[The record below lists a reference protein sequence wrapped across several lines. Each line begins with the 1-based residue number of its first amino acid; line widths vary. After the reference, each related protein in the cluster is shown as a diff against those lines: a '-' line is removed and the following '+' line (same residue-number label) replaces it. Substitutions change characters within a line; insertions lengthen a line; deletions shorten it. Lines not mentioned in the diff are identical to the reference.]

1 MEPEFVPALVMQT
14 VLRDRRIVYAIT
26 DRNCTVLAVSDAG
39 WSPHAHLTGGVGQN
53 LVEVVPEL
61 VGSEAT
67 LADLLAGS
75 LPRFQLPWVN
85 REQPDGSLAY
95 LTIILLPFHNKAGEI
110 TGLLLVLHDVTEMG
124 TLERCITQQR
134 NELRLLE
141 EELRRQNAKLEAHN
155 AELRRLD
162 EMKSAFFSVA
172 AHELRTPLAAIR
184 GYLELLLDGEAG
196 PLAGQQAE
204 YLHIVDSSAQRLLHL
219 SNQLL
224 DSTRIET
231 GRLDLVLQHTDLVE
245 LLHNVILELGPR
257 FTAKAQRIV
266 ERAATGLPP
275 CLCDVARAAQ
285 IMGNLLDN
293 ASKYSPPNSTITVT
307 LRRADEDG
315 FVQLAVQDEGIGIAA
330 DETADL
336 FTPFYRAPGARQI
349 SASGVG
355 LGLHIASSLVELHG
369 GRLWFESVPGAGS
382 TFYATFPIADPSSVV

>member
-1 MEPEFVPALVMQT
+1 METGGVHELVIPAI
-14 VLRDRRIVYAIT
+14 LRDRRIMYAIT
-26 DRNCTVLAVSDAG
+26 DRDGIVLAVSDAG
-39 WSPHAHLTGGVGQN
+39 WHPDAHVIGRLGQH
-53 LVEVVPEL
+53 LVEAVPEL
-61 VGSEAT
+61 VGSEEI
-67 LADLLAGS
+67 LADLLAGK

-95 LTIILLPFHNKAGEI
+95 LTIILLPFHDKAGEI

-124 TLERCITQQR
+124 SLERCITQQR

-162 EMKSAFFSVA
+162 EMKSAFFSIA

-196 PLAGQQAE
+196 PLAEQQAE

-257 FTAKAQRIV
+257 FTAKEQHIV
-266 ERAATGLPP
+266 EHAVADLPA
-275 CLCDVARAAQ
+275 CLCDVTRAAQ
-285 IMGNLLDN
+285 VMGNLLDN

-307 LRRADEDG
+307 LRRADEEG
-315 FVQLAVQDEGIGIAA
+315 FVQLAVQDEGIGIAP
-330 DETADL
+330 EEKSVL
-336 FTPFYRAPGARQI
+336 FAPFYRGPGARQI

-369 GRLWFESVPGAGS
+369 GRLWFESISGAGS
-382 TFYATFPIADPSSVV
+382 TFYATFPIADPSAAA

>member
-1 MEPEFVPALVMQT
+1 METGSVHELVIPAL
-14 VLRDRRIVYAIT
+14 LRDRRIVYAIT
-26 DRNCTVLAVSDAG
+26 DRDCTVLAVSDAR
-39 WSPHAHLTGGVGQN
+39 WSPHAHMTGGVGQH
-53 LVEVVPEL
+53 LVEAVPEL
-61 VGSEAT
+61 VGSEAI
-67 LADLLAGS
+67 LADLLSGE

-85 REQPDGSLAY
+85 REQPDGSLVY
-95 LTIILLPFHNKAGEI
+95 LTIILLPFHDQIGDI
-110 TGLLLVLHDVTEMG
+110 TGLLLVVHDVTEMG

-162 EMKSAFFSVA
+162 EMKSAFFSIA

-196 PLAGQQAE
+196 PLAEQQAE

-231 GRLDLVLQHTDLVE
+231 GRLDLVLQHTDLVA
-245 LLHNVILELGPR
+245 LLHSVILELGPR

-266 ERAATGLPP
+266 EHAAAGLPA
-275 CLCDVARAAQ
+275 CLCDVSRAAQ
-285 IMGNLLDN
+285 VMANLLDN

-315 FVQLAVQDEGIGIAA
+315 FVQLAVQDEGIGIAPE
-330 DETADL
+330 ETASL
-336 FTPFYRAPGARQI
+336 FAPFYRGPGARQI

-355 LGLHIASSLVELHG
+355 LGLHIANSLVELHG
-369 GRLWFESVPGAGS
+369 GRLRFESVPGAGS
-382 TFYATFPIADPSSVV
+382 TFYATFPIADPSSAA

>member
-26 DRNCTVLAVSDAG
+26 DRNCTVLAVSDAS
-39 WSPHAHLTGGVGQN
+39 WSPHAHLTGGVGQH
-53 LVEVVPEL
+53 LVEAVPEL
-61 VGSEAT
+61 VGSEAI
-67 LADLLAGS
+67 LADLLAGR

-85 REQPDGSLAY
+85 RELPDGGLAY
-95 LTIILLPFHNKAGEI
+95 LTIILLPCHDKAGDI
-110 TGLLLVLHDVTEMG
+110 TGLLLVVHDVTEMG

-162 EMKSAFFSVA
+162 EMKSAFFSIA

-196 PLAGQQAE
+196 PLAEQQAE

-257 FTAKAQRIV
+257 FTAKEQHIV
-266 ERAATGLPP
+266 EHAVADLPA
-275 CLCDVARAAQ
+275 CLCDVNRATQ

-307 LRRADEDG
+307 LQRADEDG

-330 DETADL
+330 EEIDVL
-336 FTPFYRAPGARQI
+336 FTPFYRVPGARRI

-355 LGLHIASSLVELHG
+355 LGLHIANSLVELHG

-382 TFYATFPIADPSSVV
+382 TFYATFPIADPSSAA

>member
-1 MEPEFVPALVMQT
+1 METGSVLELVIPAI
-14 VLRDRRIVYAIT
+14 LRDRRIVYAIT
-26 DRNCTVLAVSDAG
+26 DRNCTVLAVSDAS
-39 WSPHAHLTGGVGQN
+39 WSPHAHLTGGVGQH
-53 LVEVVPEL
+53 LVEAVPEL
-61 VGSEAT
+61 VGSEAI
-67 LADLLAGS
+67 LADLLAGR

-245 LLHNVILELGPR
+245 LLHNVILEFGLR
-257 FTAKAQRIV
+257 FTAKSQRIV
-266 ERAATGLPP
+266 EHAAADLPA
-275 CLCDVARAAQ
+275 CLCDVNRATQ

-307 LRRADEDG
+307 LQRADEDG
-315 FVQLAVQDEGIGIAA
+315 FVQLAVQDEGIGIAPEEI
-330 DETADL
+330 DVL
-336 FTPFYRAPGARQI
+336 FTPFYRGPGARQI

-382 TFYATFPIADPSSVV
+382 TFYATFPIADPSSAA